1 MINFEYNPP
10 GTGARAAK
18 SKSDDYRARAAHC
31 CVAVRCLVR
40 SRNDCTA
47 PKPAQ
52 KIVHFLLDFLR
63 KQSVSGGQRS
73 PHAEAAPASRPALLS
88 PASAI
93 RPPRGCGGG
102 GAMVRRDPERS
113 HDMTKRKAQRSAKP
127 RSATKTRSK
136 VKRAKPIHHNSRAK
150 SKQAAVVALLNR
162 PQGATIAAIIDAT
175 GWQSHSV
182 RGFLA
187 GVVRKKLGLTLQSE
201 KTDGE
206 RVYRVI
212 EPQAA

>member
-1 MINFEYNPP
+1 
-10 GTGARAAK
+10 
-18 SKSDDYRARAAHC
+18 
-31 CVAVRCLVR
+31 
-40 SRNDCTA
+40 
-47 PKPAQ
+47 
-52 KIVHFLLDFLR
+52 
-63 KQSVSGGQRS
+63 
-73 PHAEAAPASRPALLS
+73 
-88 PASAI
+88 
-93 RPPRGCGGG
+93 
-102 GAMVRRDPERS
+102 
-113 HDMTKRKAQRSAKP
+113 MTKP

-136 VKRAKPIHHNSRAK
+136 VKRARPTVHHNSRAK

-162 PQGATIAAIIDAT
+162 PQGVTIAAIIAAT

-212 EPQAA
+212 EPRAA

>member
-1 MINFEYNPP
+1 
-10 GTGARAAK
+10 
-18 SKSDDYRARAAHC
+18 
-31 CVAVRCLVR
+31 
-40 SRNDCTA
+40 
-47 PKPAQ
+47 
-52 KIVHFLLDFLR
+52 
-63 KQSVSGGQRS
+63 
-73 PHAEAAPASRPALLS
+73 
-88 PASAI
+88 
-93 RPPRGCGGG
+93 
-102 GAMVRRDPERS
+102 MVRRDPERS

-136 VKRAKPIHHNSRAK
+136 VKRARPTVHHNTRAK

-162 PQGATIAAIIDAT
+162 PQGATIAAIIAAT

-206 RVYRVI
+206 SLRRRPMLATHRRGSARGWRGNSDAVGQVRGGPEARHWHVI
-212 EPQAA
+212 GQASTSTMEGRSTR

>member
-1 MINFEYNPP
+1 MCRKKIQQLQAASRCDVWFDPGMIARRQNQP
-10 GTGARAAK
+10 GDCSFSAR
-18 SKSDDYRARAAHC
+18 
-31 CVAVRCLVR
+31 L
-40 SRNDCTA
+40 
-47 PKPAQ
+47 PAQ
-52 KIVHFLLDFLR
+52 TERQWVW
-63 KQSVSGGQRS
+63 S
-73 PHAEAAPASRPALLS
+73 PHAAAAPASRPAVLA

-113 HDMTKRKAQRSAKP
+113 HDMAKRKAQTSAKP
-127 RSATKTRSK
+127 RSATKTPSK
-136 VKRAKPIHHNSRAK
+136 VKRATPIHQHSRAR

-162 PQGATIAAIIDAT
+162 PQGATIAALIAAT

-187 GVVRKKLGLTLQSE
+187 GVVRKKLGLTLQSD
-201 KTDGE
+201 KTDDE

>member
-1 MINFEYNPP
+1 M
-10 GTGARAAK
+10 A
-18 SKSDDYRARAAHC
+18 
-31 CVAVRCLVR
+31 
-40 SRNDCTA
+40 
-47 PKPAQ
+47 
-52 KIVHFLLDFLR
+52 
-63 KQSVSGGQRS
+63 
-73 PHAEAAPASRPALLS
+73 
-88 PASAI
+88 
-93 RPPRGCGGG
+93 
-102 GAMVRRDPERS
+102 
-113 HDMTKRKAQRSAKP
+113 KRKAQRSATP

-136 VKRAKPIHHNSRAK
+136 VKRAKSIHHNTRAK

-162 PQGATIAAIIDAT
+162 PQGATIAAIIAAT

-187 GVVRKKLGLTLQSE
+187 GVVRKKLRLTLDSE

>member
-1 MINFEYNPP
+1 M
-10 GTGARAAK
+10 A
-18 SKSDDYRARAAHC
+18 
-31 CVAVRCLVR
+31 
-40 SRNDCTA
+40 
-47 PKPAQ
+47 
-52 KIVHFLLDFLR
+52 
-63 KQSVSGGQRS
+63 
-73 PHAEAAPASRPALLS
+73 
-88 PASAI
+88 
-93 RPPRGCGGG
+93 
-102 GAMVRRDPERS
+102 
-113 HDMTKRKAQRSAKP
+113 KRKAQTRAKP
-127 RSATKTRSK
+127 RSGTKTRSK
-136 VKRAKPIHHNSRAK
+136 VKRAKSIHHNTRAK

>member
-1 MINFEYNPP
+1 
-10 GTGARAAK
+10 
-18 SKSDDYRARAAHC
+18 
-31 CVAVRCLVR
+31 
-40 SRNDCTA
+40 
-47 PKPAQ
+47 
-52 KIVHFLLDFLR
+52 
-63 KQSVSGGQRS
+63 
-73 PHAEAAPASRPALLS
+73 
-88 PASAI
+88 
-93 RPPRGCGGG
+93 
-102 GAMVRRDPERS
+102 MVRRDPERS
-113 HDMTKRKAQRSAKP
+113 HDMAKRKAQTSAKP

-136 VKRAKPIHHNSRAK
+136 VKRAKPIVHHNTRAK

-162 PQGATIAAIIDAT
+162 PQGATIAALIAAT

-187 GVVRKKLGLTLQSE
+187 GVVRKKLGLTVQSE